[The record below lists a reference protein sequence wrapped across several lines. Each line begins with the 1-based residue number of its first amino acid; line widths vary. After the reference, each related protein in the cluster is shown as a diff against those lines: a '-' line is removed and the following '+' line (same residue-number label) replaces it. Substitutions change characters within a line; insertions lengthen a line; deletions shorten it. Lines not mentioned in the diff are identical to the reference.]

1 MKAKLLHAG
10 SEKSWVIVFESGDEV
25 MAELTEFARQQR
37 LSASHFT
44 AIGAF
49 RHALLGFFNLEKKD
63 YKRIPVTEQVEV
75 LSLIGDIAL
84 QDKEPK
90 IHAHVVLGRSDG
102 STCGGH
108 LLQAEVHPTLEVI
121 LNESPKH
128 LYRKTNEE
136 IGLALIDLDGGDVSR
151 RHT

>member
-1 MKAKLLHAG
+1 MKSKLLHGG
-10 SEKSWVIVFESGDEV
+10 SEKGWVLVFDPGDEV
-25 MAELTEFARQQR
+25 IAELTEFARQQR

-75 LSLIGDIAL
+75 LSLIGDVAL
-84 QDKEPK
+84 QNDEPK
-90 IHAHVVLGRSDG
+90 IHAHVVLGKSDG

-108 LLQAEVHPTLEVI
+108 LLQGEVCPTLEVI
-121 LNESPKH
+121 LSESPKH

-136 IGLALIDLDGGDVSR
+136 IGLALIDLDGSNFSR
-151 RHT
+151 QLT